1 MIMYDPSNLTLN
13 TRYITPAS
21 VSTDGNNFNRPF
33 IFAYPAGQTLTELSP
48 RGSIAGTPVDNTST
62 IRIPPTTWP

>member
-21 VSTDGNNFNRPF
+21 TSTDGNNFNRPF
-33 IFAYPAGQTLTELSP
+33 IFAYPATQTLTDLSP
-48 RGSIAGTPVDNTST
+48 RGTIAGTPVDNEST
-62 IRIPPTTWP
+62 IRIPPATWP